1 MSTRDLLVTL
11 AVLCALPFCLFRT
24 WVGLLVWSWLAY
36 MNPHRL
42 TWGFAHDLPFA
53 QLVAAATLVGV
64 LFANDRKPFLLSR
77 ELILLCGLWA
87 WFFLTSMGAVYPED
101 AWEKFKE
108 VSKILLMAL
117 LVVPFFQDR
126 YRIRMLLLVIAASL
140 GFYGFKGGLF
150 VLLTGGQHMV
160 LGPPESFFAA
170 NTELA
175 LVMNM
180 ALPLLFYLAREET
193 NRWLRRVLWAA
204 FFLTVITV
212 PFTYSRGGT
221 IGLVVVLL
229 VLFVRARRR
238 LLLIPVVAA
247 GLIGFAYFAPDQWVD
262 RMQSLEDVSVD
273 GSAQLRLMSWRV
285 ALRIA
290 EDRPVFGGGFKVF
303 VHRET
308 YDIYM
313 PEYPRAFGHDAHS
326 IYFNLIG
333 EHGWGGLTIFVALL
347 VLTLLKLRSIRR
359 LSRANPEVAWAANYA
374 HMIQA
379 SLATY
384 LVTGAFLSVAYFDLA
399 YQLIILVP
407 LIHAVALQEITA
419 KAAAPAETTIRA
431 TAALGQ
437 ARAS

>member
-1 MSTRDLLVTL
+1 MAARDILLTL
-11 AVLCALPFCLFRT
+11 TVLSALPFCLFRP

-42 TWGFAHDLPFA
+42 AWGFAHDLPFS
-53 QLVAAATLVGV
+53 QLVAATTLVGAV
-64 LFANDRKPFLLSR
+64 FANDRKPFLISR
-77 ELILLCGLWA
+77 ELVLLGALWV
-87 WFFLTSMGAVYPED
+87 WFFLTSLGAMYPED
-101 AWEKFKE
+101 AWEKFNE
-108 VSKILLMAL
+108 VSKILLMAF

-126 YRIRMLLLVIAASL
+126 QRLRILLLVIAASL

-150 VLLTGGQHMV
+150 TLLTGGQHMV
-160 LGPPESFFAA
+160 LGPPDSFFAA

-193 NRWLRRVLWAA
+193 RRWLRRLLWAA
-204 FFLTVITV
+204 FFLTIMTV
-212 PFTYSRGGT
+212 PFTYSRGGV
-221 IGLVVVLL
+221 IGLVVVLI

-238 LLLIPVVAA
+238 LFLIPVVAI
-247 GLIGFAYFAPDQWVD
+247 GLVGFAYFAPDQWVD
-262 RMQSLEDVSVD
+262 RMRSLEDVSVD
-273 GSAQLRLMSWRV
+273 GSAQLRMMSWRV
-285 ALRIA
+285 ALSIA

-303 VHRET
+303 VHRAT

-333 EHGWGGLTIFVALL
+333 EHGWGGLAIFVALL
-347 VLTLLKLRSIRR
+347 VLALMKLHSVRR
-359 LSRANPEVAWAANYA
+359 LARANPEVAWAANYA

-399 YQLIILVP
+399 YQLLILVP
-407 LIHAVALQEITA
+407 LVHSVALQEIAA
-419 KAAAPAETTIRA
+419 KGAAPAETVLA
-431 TAALGQ
+431 TAALGPAQ
-437 ARAS
+437 AS

>member
-1 MSTRDLLVTL
+1 
-11 AVLCALPFCLFRT
+11 
-24 WVGLLVWSWLAY
+24 
-36 MNPHRL
+36 
-42 TWGFAHDLPFA
+42 
-53 QLVAAATLVGV
+53 V
-64 LFANDRKPFLLSR
+64 LFANDRKPFVVSR
-77 ELILLCGLWA
+77 ELVLLCALWV
-87 WFFLTSMGAVYPED
+87 WFFLTSMGAIYPEA
-101 AWEKFKE
+101 AWEKFNE

-126 YRIRMLLLVIAASL
+126 YRLRMLLLVIAGSL

-150 VLLTGGQHMV
+150 VLMTGGQHMV
-160 LGPPESFFAA
+160 LGPPDSFFAA
-170 NTELA
+170 NTEVA

-193 NRWLRRVLWAA
+193 RRWPRRLLWVS
-204 FFLTVITV
+204 FFLTIMTV
-212 PFTYSRGGT
+212 PFTYSRGGA

-229 VLFVRARRR
+229 VLFLRARRR
-238 LLLIPVVAA
+238 LLLVPVVAI
-247 GLIGFAYFAPDQWVD
+247 GLVGFAYFAPDQWVD
-262 RMQSLEDVSVD
+262 RMQTLEDVSAD
-273 GSAQLRLMSWRV
+273 GSAQLRIMSWRV

-303 VHRET
+303 VHRAT

-333 EHGWGGLTIFVALL
+333 EHGWGGLTIFVTIL
-347 VLTLLKLRSIRR
+347 VFAFLKLHSIRR
-359 LSRANPEVAWAANYA
+359 LARANPEVGWAANYA

-407 LIHAVALQEITA
+407 LIHTIAQREIAA
-419 KAAAPAETTIRA
+419 KATDLAETVPA
-431 TAALGQ
+431 TTALGS
-437 ARAS
+437 ARAI

>member
-1 MSTRDLLVTL
+1 MSVRDVLVTL
-11 AVLCALPFCLFRT
+11 TILGALPFCLFRP

-42 TWGFAHDLPFA
+42 AWGFAHELPFSL
-53 QLVAAATLVGV
+53 LVAAATLVGV
-64 LFANDRKPFLLSR
+64 LFASDRKPFVISR
-77 ELILLCGLWA
+77 ELVLLGALWV
-87 WFFLTSMGAVYPED
+87 WFFLTSLGAMYPED
-101 AWEKFKE
+101 AWGKFNE

-126 YRIRMLLLVIAASL
+126 QRLRILLLVIAASL

-150 VLLTGGQHMV
+150 VLTTGGHHMV
-160 LGPPESFFAA
+160 LGPPGSFFAA

-193 NRWLRRVLWAA
+193 RRWLRRVLWAA
-204 FFLTVITV
+204 FFLTIMTV
-212 PFTYSRGGT
+212 PFTYSRGGV
-221 IGLVVVLL
+221 IGLVVVLI

-238 LLLIPVVAA
+238 LLLIPVVAI
-247 GLIGFAYFAPDQWVD
+247 GLVGFALFMPDQWVD
-262 RMQSLEDVSVD
+262 RMQTLEDVSAD
-273 GSAQLRLMSWRV
+273 GSAQLRMMSWRV
-285 ALRIA
+285 ALSIA

-303 VHRET
+303 VHRAT

-333 EHGWGGLTIFVALL
+333 EHGWGGLAIFV
-347 VLTLLKLRSIRR
+347 TLLILAFLKLHSVRR
-359 LSRANPEVAWAANYA
+359 LARANPEVAWAANYA

-399 YQLIILVP
+399 YQLLILVP
-407 LIHAVALQEITA
+407 LIQSVALQEIAA
-419 KAAAPAETTIRA
+419 KAAASAERVPATTV
-431 TAALGQ
+431 LGPAQ
-437 ARAS
+437 VG

>member
-1 MSTRDLLVTL
+1 M
-11 AVLCALPFCLFRT
+11 
-24 WVGLLVWSWLAY
+24 
-36 MNPHRL
+36 
-42 TWGFAHDLPFA
+42 
-53 QLVAAATLVGV
+53 
-64 LFANDRKPFLLSR
+64 
-77 ELILLCGLWA
+77 
-87 WFFLTSMGAVYPED
+87 
-101 AWEKFKE
+101 
-108 VSKILLMAL
+108 
-117 LVVPFFQDR
+117 
-126 YRIRMLLLVIAASL
+126 IAASL

-150 VLLTGGQHMV
+150 VLLTGGHHMV
-160 LGPPESFFAA
+160 LGPPGSFFEA

-180 ALPLLFYLAREET
+180 ALPLLLYLAREET
-193 NRWLRRVLWAA
+193 RRWPRHCLWAA
-204 FFLTVITV
+204 FFLTVMTV
-212 PFTYSRGGT
+212 PFTYSRGGV
-221 IGLVVVLL
+221 IGLVVVLI

-238 LLLIPVVAA
+238 LLLIPVVAI
-247 GLIGFAYFAPDQWVD
+247 GLIGFAFFAPGQWVD
-262 RMQSLEDVSVD
+262 RMQTLEDVSAD

-333 EHGWGGLTIFVALL
+333 EHGWGGLTIFATLL
-347 VLTLLKLRSIRR
+347 TLALLKLRSIRR
-359 LSRANPEVAWAANYA
+359 LARANPEVAWAANYA

-407 LIHAVALQEITA
+407 VIHAVALQEIAA
-419 KAAAPAETTIRA
+419 KGAAATETVSA

-437 ARAS
+437 ARAI

>member
-1 MSTRDLLVTL
+1 
-11 AVLCALPFCLFRT
+11 
-24 WVGLLVWSWLAY
+24 
-36 MNPHRL
+36 
-42 TWGFAHDLPFA
+42 
-53 QLVAAATLVGV
+53 
-64 LFANDRKPFLLSR
+64 
-77 ELILLCGLWA
+77 
-87 WFFLTSMGAVYPED
+87 MGAIYPEA
-101 AWEKFKE
+101 AWEKFNE

-126 YRIRMLLLVIAASL
+126 YRLRMLLLVIAGSL

-150 VLLTGGQHMV
+150 VLMTGGQHMV
-160 LGPPESFFAA
+160 LGPPDSFFAA
-170 NTELA
+170 NTEVA

-193 NRWLRRVLWAA
+193 RRWPRRLLWVS
-204 FFLTVITV
+204 FFLTIMTV
-212 PFTYSRGGT
+212 PFTYSRGGA
-221 IGLVVVLL
+221 IGLVVVLV
-229 VLFVRARRR
+229 VLFLRARRR
-238 LLLIPVVAA
+238 LLLVPVVAI
-247 GLIGFAYFAPDQWVD
+247 GLVGFAYFAPDQWVD
-262 RMQSLEDVSVD
+262 RMQTLEDVSAD
-273 GSAQLRLMSWRV
+273 GSAQLRMMSWRV

-303 VHRET
+303 VHRAT

-333 EHGWGGLTIFVALL
+333 EHGWGGLTIFVTIL
-347 VLTLLKLRSIRR
+347 VFVFLKLRSIRR
-359 LSRANPEVAWAANYA
+359 LARANPEVGWAANYA

-407 LIHAVALQEITA
+407 LIHTIAQREIAA
-419 KAAAPAETTIRA
+419 KATDLAETVPA
-431 TAALGQ
+431 TTALSP
-437 ARAS
+437 ARAI

>member
-1 MSTRDLLVTL
+1 MSARDVLVTL

-24 WVGLLVWSWLAY
+24 WVGLLTWSWLAY

-42 TWGFAHDLPFA
+42 TWGFAHDLPFS
-53 QLVAAATLVGV
+53 QMVAAATLVGV
-64 LFANDRKPFLLSR
+64 LFANDRKPFLINR
-77 ELILLCGLWA
+77 ELVLLCGLWV
-87 WFFLTSMGAVYPED
+87 WFFLTSLGAIYPQE
-101 AWEKFKE
+101 AWEKFNE

-126 YRIRMLLLVIAASL
+126 HRIRMLLLVIAASL

-160 LGPPESFFAA
+160 LGPPDSFFSA

-193 NRWLRRVLWAA
+193 RRWLRRLLWAA
-204 FFLTVITV
+204 FFLTIMTV

-238 LLLIPVVAA
+238 LLLIPVVAI
-247 GLIGFAYFAPDQWVD
+247 GLVGFAYFAPGQWVD

-273 GSAQLRLMSWRV
+273 GSAQLRMMSWRV

-333 EHGWGGLTIFVALL
+333 EHGWGGLTIFGTLL
-347 VLTLLKLRSIRR
+347 VLAFLKLHSIRR
-359 LSRANPEVAWAANYA
+359 LARANPAVAWAANYA

-384 LVTGAFLSVAYFDLA
+384 LVTGAFLSVAYFDLM

-407 LIHAVALQEITA
+407 LIHSVALQEIAA
-419 KAAAPAETTIRA
+419 KAAAPAEAVPA
-431 TAALGQ
+431 TAVLGP
-437 ARAS
+437 ATAS